1 MFLLRKVENW
11 KVHVP
16 GANSV
21 AQHRQPRWKSVVR
34 KIKQWMYSWMRPGY
48 VESKEEYKI
57 SKLLLMQFV
66 CSAAVL
72 SAVGGHMY
80 IITAILCFLQGHV
93 FVHESLFLHYFCH
106 KLRHFDVSH
115 GSAHKVS
122 VSCLL
127 YYWFRHGLTDGHVV
141 DDALVNRV
149 PILAQRPTV
158 RPCYQQCPWTQ
169 PLPTWAYRQ
178 T

>member
-1 MFLLRKVENW
+1 MFLFRKVENW

-80 IITAILCFLQGHV
+80 IVTAILRFLQGHV
-93 FVHESLFLHYFCH
+93 FVHESLYLHYLRH

-115 GSAHKVS
+115 GSAHEVS
-122 VSCLL
+122 GSCCSC
-127 YYWFRHGLTDGHVV
+127 YCVCHGLVDADVLGGVLVV
-141 DDALVNRV
+141 RV
-149 PILAQRPTV
+149 PISAQRHTV
-158 RPCYQQCPWTQ
+158 RPSYQQCRWTQ
-169 PLPTWAYRQ
+169 HLPTWAYRR